1 MAPTSLF
8 LVAREL
14 WMDSDNLKRQMAEP
28 DPDMRHV
35 LDSLLARD
43 EDITARA
50 VARLHPR
57 INAASSITR
66 SVERSR
72 MLAEYQERQAEF
84 RRWRGRA
91 GKLSGAAAASA
102 LADRDVRIAELE
114 SQVALLTASHVA
126 MIRAVGELGGFS
138 KWAQFYESYSGSR
151 ALLAQLG
158 ALPSATVES
167 LPQRGP
173 K

>member
-1 MAPTSLF
+1 MDNDSFEQPAF
-8 LVAREL
+8 
-14 WMDSDNLKRQMAEP
+14 DSDRE
-28 DPDMRHV
+28 MRRV
-35 LDSLLARD
+35 LEDLLSRD

-66 SVERSR
+66 SAERSH
-72 MLAEYQERQAEF
+72 MLAQYQERQAEF
-84 RRWRGRA
+84 RRWRGRT

-114 SQVALLTASHVA
+114 SRVALLTASHVA

-138 KWAQFYESYSGSR
+138 KWAQFYELFRDSR
-151 ALLAQLG
+151 DQLAQLG
-158 ALPSATVES
+158 ALPEAAIES
-167 LPQRGP
+167 LPPRRP

>member
-1 MAPTSLF
+1 
-8 LVAREL
+8 
-14 WMDSDNLKRQMAEP
+14 MDNDNLEDATSHS
-28 DPDMRHV
+28 DPEMHRV
-35 LDSLLARD
+35 LEDLLSRD

-72 MLAEYQERQAEF
+72 MLAKYQERQAEF
-84 RRWRGRA
+84 RRWRGRP
-91 GKLSGAAAASA
+91 GKLSGDAAASA

-138 KWAQFYESYSGSR
+138 KWAQFYESYSDSR
-151 ALLAQLG
+151 DRLAQLG
-158 ALPSATVES
+158 ALPGAEVN
-167 LPQRGP
+167 PIPPRKP

>member
-1 MAPTSLF
+1 MDNDSLEQPT
-8 LVAREL
+8 
-14 WMDSDNLKRQMAEP
+14 P
-28 DPDMRHV
+28 DPDPEMRQV
-35 LDSLLARD
+35 LDDLLARD

-57 INAASSITR
+57 ITAASSITR
-66 SVERSR
+66 SKDRSR
-72 MLAEYQERQAEF
+72 LLAKYQERQGEF
-84 RRWRGRA
+84 RRWRGRP
-91 GKLSGAAAASA
+91 GKLSGVAAASA

-138 KWAQFYESYSGSR
+138 KWAQFYESYRGAR
-151 ALLAQLG
+151 DQLAQLG
-158 ALPSATVES
+158 ALPEAKVES
-167 LPQRGP
+167 LPPRKP

>member
-1 MAPTSLF
+1 
-8 LVAREL
+8 
-14 WMDSDNLKRQMAEP
+14 MDN
-28 DPDMRHV
+28 
-35 LDSLLARD
+35 DSLQQATSHSDPEMSRVLEDLLSRD

-72 MLAEYQERQAEF
+72 MLAQYQERQAEF
-84 RRWRGRA
+84 RRWRGRS
-91 GKLSGAAAASA
+91 GKLSGVAATSA

-151 ALLAQLG
+151 DRLAQLG
-158 ALPSATVES
+158 ALPEAAVEL
-167 LPQRGP
+167 LPQRMP

>member
-1 MAPTSLF
+1 MDNESLQTSTSH
-8 LVAREL
+8 
-14 WMDSDNLKRQMAEP
+14 SDPEMHR
-28 DPDMRHV
+28 V
-35 LDSLLARD
+35 LEDLLSRD

-72 MLAEYQERQAEF
+72 MLVKYQERQAEF
-84 RRWRGRA
+84 RRWRGRP
-91 GKLSGAAAASA
+91 GKLSADASASA
-102 LADRDVRIAELE
+102 LADRDLRIAELE

-138 KWAQFYESYSGSR
+138 KWAQFYELYACSR
-151 ALLAQLG
+151 DQLAQLG
-158 ALPSATVES
+158 ALPVATVES
-167 LPQRGP
+167 LPQREQ

>member
-1 MAPTSLF
+1 
-8 LVAREL
+8 
-14 WMDSDNLKRQMAEP
+14 MDSTLDSSIAESDAEMRQ
-28 DPDMRHV
+28 V
-35 LDSLLARD
+35 LDDLLARD

-50 VARLHPR
+50 VARLHPK

-66 SVERSR
+66 SAERSR
-72 MLAEYQERQAEF
+72 MLAHYQERQAEF
-84 RRWRGRA
+84 RRWRGRPS
-91 GKLSGAAAASA
+91 KLSGVAAAGA

-151 ALLAQLG
+151 DQLARMG
-158 ALPSATVES
+158 ALPEAKVEL
-167 LPQRGP
+167 LPPRKG